1 MMKVREQHCWQ
12 LAVRSFA
19 RVITTPSRPLT
30 ESSCSASMQHGGQWH
45 GSHLNGRSIVKS
57 VAPSFVLNSI
67 SKPRNTGQQM
77 RWKHCDSSFA
87 LYSRSESAASLYGS
101 DHAVSSFSG
110 KAAPLG
116 MVTRLYRFFVSQPVT
131 ASKSSTRW
139 RTKTP
144 SAFCVKPKP
153 SSVPVAERGEV

>member
-1 MMKVREQHCWQ
+1 
-12 LAVRSFA
+12 
-19 RVITTPSRPLT
+19 
-30 ESSCSASMQHGGQWH
+30 MQHGGQWH

-77 RWKHCDSSFA
+77 RWKHWDSSFA

-101 DHAVSSFSG
+101 DHAVSIFSG
-110 KAAPLG
+110 KAAPFG
-116 MVTRLYRFFVSQPVT
+116 IVTRLYRFFVSQPVPPRT
-131 ASKSSTRW
+131 ARRW

-144 SAFCVKPKP
+144 SA
-153 SSVPVAERGEV
+153 SGEAEAASVPVAICRTTTSVAAVIAVMKSA